1 MLSPYKL
8 NSIVLITISISP
20 LKLAAQ
26 KMVMYWEYKVKLFG
40 PEIAFRPGG
49 KIFLSDLNDDD
60 LATLDAKGLFWLPN
74 DEAGRGVMF
83 SRRQLWTF
91 RHFSNL
97 VGSLISGHVEHFVKL
112 MTSSRKLQTR
122 LAWYLV
128 HVALE
133 DVSVQKNGIVCI
145 MYNAG
150 SYSISENF
158 DRKGLNMLLQ
168 VARRALPFRVVG
180 VHHCYTSKI
189 YNIILPFVLSCLGR
203 EIRSRHRLHF
213 DSNTM
218 LANILKYGLSAD
230 SLPVIMGGKLEL
242 DPAAWK
248 EERRRKEQGFVH

>member
-1 MLSPYKL
+1 
-8 NSIVLITISISP
+8 
-20 LKLAAQ
+20 
-26 KMVMYWEYKVKLFG
+26 MVMYWEYKVKLFG

-83 SRRQLWTF
+83 SRRQLWNF

-97 VGSLISGHVEHFVKL
+97 VGSLISGDVKHFVKL
-112 MTSSRKLQTR
+112 MSCSRKLQIR

-145 MYNAG
+145 MYNVG

-218 LANILKYGLSAD
+218 LGNILKYGLSVD
-230 SLPVIMGGKLEL
+230 SLPVIMGGKLES
-242 DPAAWK
+242 DPVAWK
-248 EERRRKEQGFVH
+248 DERRRKEQGFVH